1 MATNTQPISPSSTRP
16 AGSTAVASNPA
27 SNPAAHTPSRLD
39 NRWMR
44 AVVPALLIHIS
55 IGTVYCWSVFKQ
67 LIADQMHVAPS
78 TIEWGFSLAIFF
90 LGMSA
95 AFLGPVV
102 EKDIRRSA
110 LISLVCF
117 VAGFAGTGASIA
129 AGWLPGVFIC
139 YGAIMGVGL
148 GVGYLT
154 PVKNLMLWFA
164 DNKGLATGIA
174 VAGFGLAKAI
184 ASPVMTWLIASV
196 GLVNMFYVLAV
207 VYAVMMFAGFLL
219 IRRPAGYVYSAAARV
234 RRRTVMRRPVFWA
247 IWLAFYLN
255 ITCGLALISQEKD
268 ILHDALAVMP
278 RFAGLD
284 ATTFAAAT
292 AGVISTVLAVDAV
305 FNAVGRLG
313 FSTLS
318 DHCRRRETSYVVI
331 FVMSVA
337 VCLLQV
343 VFHSIDNGTLWM
355 ILMMLFLVNAGYGG
369 GFSTLPVLLEQHF
382 GMSSVSTVHGLALS
396 AWAFAGLS
404 GNQLASFVVTH
415 AADQS
420 HRYAGLIPVLAV
432 LYVVALV
439 AIVLVMRDRKSAD
452 GGDSVNVAA

>member
-1 MATNTQPISPSSTRP
+1 MATTTQPISPSSTRP
-16 AGSTAVASNPA
+16 ADASIVAPS
-27 SNPAAHTPSRLD
+27 PAAHTPSRLD

-78 TIEWGFSLAIFF
+78 TIERGFSLAIFF

-234 RRRTVMRRPVFWA
+234 KRRTVMRRPVFWA

-284 ATTFAAAT
+284 TAAFAVAT

-331 FVMSVA
+331 FVMSVV

-355 ILMMLFLVNAGYGG
+355 ILVMLFLVNAGYGG

-432 LYVVALV
+432 LYAVALV
-439 AIVLVMRDRKSAD
+439 AILLVMRDRKSAD
-452 GGDSVNVAA
+452 DRDVVNVAV